1 VNLRCEAPG
10 PFELLEEMP
19 EGHKDV
25 ARVAGICYRAG
36 SAKKVARMAP
46 AGVIKG

>member
-1 VNLRCEAPG
+1 VNLQCEAPG

-19 EGHKDV
+19 EGYKHETPVADV
-25 ARVAGICYRAG
+25 YHRAG

-46 AGVIKG
+46 AGVIKE

>member
-1 VNLRCEAPG
+1 MNLQCEAPG

-19 EGHKDV
+19 EGYKDV
-25 ARVAGICYRAG
+25 ARVADVCHRAG
-36 SAKKVARMAP
+36 SAKIVARMTP